1 MTIPLQ
7 MRAVHFEDF
16 GPPSVLKEVSEAIPI
31 LRPND
36 LLVQVKAIGV
46 NRADLN
52 HRQGRYGKNPD
63 FGDSH
68 LLGLEV
74 AGEVVRLGPDVS
86 GFDLGDRVMGI
97 VGGGAYAEY
106 ARIDA
111 GMAIPVPV
119 SMTDAEAASVTEA
132 FVTAHQ
138 ALIHLGQLS
147 PGEKV
152 LIHGAGGGV
161 GLALV
166 QVALQ
171 SGAGMVVTTSSS
183 GKLERLQAMGVHLA
197 IDYNSKDFL
206 EEVGTQVPGGAVDLI
221 VDIVG
226 GPYLE
231 SNIRCLRP
239 GGRLIQIGMQGGP
252 KGNLPVDLLLQRR
265 LRIEGTVMKSVS
277 LEAKRLMTVR
287 FRDRWLDDLRS
298 GKLRVVIDRTFPL
311 AQASLAHQHMEQANH
326 FGKIVLVPS
335 TSQT

>member
-1 MTIPLQ
+1 MTIPLH
-7 MRAVHFEDF
+7 MRAVSFDDF
-16 GPPSVLKEVSEAIPI
+16 GPPSVLKQVNEAIPVV
-31 LRPND
+31 RSND
-36 LLVQVKAIGV
+36 LLVHVKAIGV

-74 AGEVVRLGPDVS
+74 AGVVVGLGPDVA
-86 GFDLGDRVMGI
+86 GFQLGDRVMGI

-106 ARIDA
+106 ARMDA
-111 GMAIPVPV
+111 GMAIPVPE
-119 SMTDAEAASVTEA
+119 SMTDVEAACVTEA

-138 ALIHLGQLS
+138 ALIHLGKLS

-166 QVALQ
+166 QVALL
-171 SGAGMVVTTSSS
+171 SGAGMLVTTSSA
-183 GKLERLQAMGVHLA
+183 GKCERLQAMGVHLA
-197 IDYNSKDFL
+197 IDYNTKDFL
-206 EEVGTQVPGGAVDLI
+206 EEVSTQVPGGAVDLI

-239 GGRLIQIGMQGGP
+239 GGRLVQIGMQGGP
-252 KGNLPVDLLLQRR
+252 KGHLPVDLLLQRR

-277 LEAKRLMTVR
+277 LEEKRLMTAR
-287 FRDRWLDDLRS
+287 FRDAWLDDLQS
-298 GKLRVVIDRTFPL
+298 GRLSVVVDRTFPL
-311 AQASLAHQHMEQANH
+311 GEAALAHQHMEGANH
-326 FGKIVLVPS
+326 FGKIVLLP
-335 TSQT
+335 